1 MRVGI
6 AGAGLAGLATAA
18 AFRRSG
24 HDVTVYEQAGGF
36 ARQRARD
43 QPVVERDVF
52 AAGPGHTRGPHTR
65 GAVLQDAP
73 ARLRARGR
81 LHGAAGQG
89 TSARQRRARRVGH
102 AGAGIIAAGFFSGV
116 WRLPGKRITWFVE
129 QPKRQPGDGGQV
141 LRDLADDEDPVLRTL
156 ARATAAEQWIEW
168 RAEDVWPRRTLHRGN
183 VVLVGDAA
191 HAMLPTLGQGA
202 CQAIEDAA
210 ALVAAVAAEDH
221 LEQALRRYEAARV
234 PRVRRVMTLARAG
247 AMSRRP
253 SATSRA
259 SIAWAAGAI
268 VSTANDLARFYS
280 LLLAGRLLPAPLLRD
295 MLQTVPTGSGGPGL
309 GYGLGIFF
317 QRLPCGT
324 VWGHDGN
331 FPGYSSDAFAT
342 RDDKRQV
349 IVFINADSSTLSAQ
363 QSTDVSSAVSA
374 GICAAG

>member
-1 MRVGI
+1 LVVV
-6 AGAGLAGLATAA
+6 ADGAGSVLRPAVTAPPRRRWTWTVWQACIAAEVPEIPAG
-18 AFRRSG
+18 
-24 HDVTVYEQAGGF
+24 
-36 ARQRARD
+36 
-43 QPVVERDVF
+43 
-52 AAGPGHTRGPHTR
+52 
-65 GAVLQDAP
+65 
-73 ARLRARGR
+73 
-81 LHGAAGQG
+81 
-89 TSARQRRARRVGH
+89 
-102 AGAGIIAAGFFSGV
+102 AGAGIIAPGFFSGV

-168 RAEDVWPRRTLHRGN
+168 RAEDVWPRRTLHRCN